1 MALSKMFKKN
11 NAPDELPDLAI
22 DELKKDLK
30 KDYSEKEEPKEALP
44 ELKKEMPIVPEM
56 VEEKQEEQST
66 IQEEKE
72 EPPQENEEKVEENQ
86 EEDSEEKQEINE
98 ETDKKIKP
106 AKEDENINLEKSFF
120 NPLINELK
128 KENFDPAKINA
139 WYQKRFSDKSAIE
152 EMKEYWEKQKNE
164 FITETVE
171 KEFKARINEKMHHLQ
186 KLELEWQDIYV
197 KLVEKEEEM
206 KKEEKSIKKIIKDFS
221 EVIKRKGNLKKV
233 HKSK

>member
-1 MALSKMFKKN
+1 MALSKMFKKT

-30 KDYSEKEEPKEALP
+30 KDYIEKEEVKEPIP
-44 ELKKEMPIVPEM
+44 EV
-56 VEEKQEEQST
+56 
-66 IQEEKE
+66 KE
-72 EPPQENEEKVEENQ
+72 EAPEIQEKVEEVQ
-86 EEDSEEKQEINE
+86 EEQPPTEELPEEDSNKDEDSEEN
-98 ETDKKIKP
+98 
-106 AKEDENINLEKSFF
+106 KEDNSNKDEDSEENKEEIIESKEEAVNLEKSFF

-139 WYQKRFSDKSAIE
+139 WYQKRFSDKSVIE

-171 KEFKARINEKMHHLQ
+171 KEFKARINEKMHNLQ
-186 KLELEWQDIYV
+186 KLESQWQEIYI

-206 KKEEKSIKKIIKDFS
+206 KKEEKTIKKIIKDFS
-221 EVIKRKGNLKKV
+221 EVVKRKGNLKKV
-233 HKSK
+233 HKTK

>member
-30 KDYSEKEEPKEALP
+30 KDYSEKEEPKETLP

-86 EEDSEEKQEINE
+86 EEDSEENLEINE

>member
-30 KDYSEKEEPKEALP
+30 KDYSEKEEPKETLP
-44 ELKKEMPIVPEM
+44 ELKKEIPSTPEI
-56 VEEKQEEQST
+56 VEEKPEEENT
-66 IQEEKE
+66 GEEEKE
-72 EPPQENEEKVEENQ
+72 ATEDPEESVEENEEG
-86 EEDSEEKQEINE
+86 DSEEKPE
-98 ETDKKIKP
+98 EENTGEEEKEIKP
-106 AKEDENINLEKSFF
+106 SEEEKINLEKSFF

-171 KEFKARINEKMHHLQ
+171 KEFKARINERMHHLQ
-186 KLELEWQDIYV
+186 KLGLEWHEIYV

-221 EVIKRKGNLKKV
+221 EVVKRKGNLKKA
-233 HKSK
+233 HKSR

>member
-30 KDYSEKEEPKEALP
+30 KDYSEKEEPKETLP
-44 ELKKEMPIVPEM
+44 ELKKEIPSTPEI
-56 VEEKQEEQST
+56 VEEKPEEENT
-66 IQEEKE
+66 GEEEKE
-72 EPPQENEEKVEENQ
+72 ATEDPEESVEENEEG
-86 EEDSEEKQEINE
+86 DSEEKPE
-98 ETDKKIKP
+98 EENTGEEEKEIKP
-106 AKEDENINLEKSFF
+106 SEEEKINLEKSFF

-171 KEFKARINEKMHHLQ
+171 KEFKARINERMHHLQ
-186 KLELEWQDIYV
+186 KLELEWQEIYV

-221 EVIKRKGNLKKV
+221 EVVKRKGNLKKA
-233 HKSK
+233 HKSR

>member
-1 MALSKMFKKN
+1 
-11 NAPDELPDLAI
+11 
-22 DELKKDLK
+22 
-30 KDYSEKEEPKEALP
+30 
-44 ELKKEMPIVPEM
+44 MPIVPEM

-86 EEDSEEKQEINE
+86 EEDSEENLEINE